1 MSKRFKKINVIAIT
15 VLVLGIVLFIIA
27 DFVVKSKIENILQN
41 ELPANLQL
49 TYSELKIS
57 TINGRITIVKP
68 QIIQKGELTNKKNFT
83 ANLET
88 LLIDDVS
95 YWDVIFNDKIYIQNI
110 KLNTPT
116 IVYYKNDTIN
126 KNTYKRKQAKSINQ
140 SFHIEEF
147 SIINGD
153 VTIFNA
159 ANDSLL
165 LKSTDVM
172 LSLDDVMT
180 DAKVMEKKLPFTYS
194 NYELKM
200 QKVFL
205 KSGDYENLMVEDLL
219 SNKQKLV
226 LKSVKLLTK
235 YSKAELSRRISKE
248 RDHFDIFIDS
258 MVLEQQQF
266 GYKSDTVFYFK
277 TPKVTLFQPKL
288 NVYRD
293 KLVVDDPSIKLLYS
307 RMLRDLPIE
316 LTINDMILEN
326 GTINYSEKVNADQ
339 PAGEILFTELNA
351 QLKNVSNT
359 YASTDKTQIRIQ
371 ANFMET
377 TPLKVEW
384 DFDVNDISDTFIF
397 KADLGKMPAERMN
410 LFTQPNLK
418 VQLEGEVLQTYFTLQ
433 GNPNQSRIDFK
444 LKYDN
449 FEVKVLDKKGQKIN
463 KFLSSIANL
472 FIKKDSETSEDDF
485 REAYAEVERDKT
497 KSVFNFLWLNVK
509 AGLLEAMTGG
519 SKK

>member
-194 NYELKM
+194 NYELKI

-293 KLVVDDPSIKLLYS
+293 KLVVDDPSIKLL
-307 RMLRDLPIE
+307 
-316 LTINDMILEN
+316 
-326 GTINYSEKVNADQ
+326 
-339 PAGEILFTELNA
+339 
-351 QLKNVSNT
+351 
-359 YASTDKTQIRIQ
+359 
-371 ANFMET
+371 
-377 TPLKVEW
+377 
-384 DFDVNDISDTFIF
+384 
-397 KADLGKMPAERMN
+397 
-410 LFTQPNLK
+410 
-418 VQLEGEVLQTYFTLQ
+418 
-433 GNPNQSRIDFK
+433 
-444 LKYDN
+444 
-449 FEVKVLDKKGQKIN
+449 
-463 KFLSSIANL
+463 
-472 FIKKDSETSEDDF
+472 
-485 REAYAEVERDKT
+485 
-497 KSVFNFLWLNVK
+497 
-509 AGLLEAMTGG
+509 
-519 SKK
+519 